1 MSSPG
6 LAPRTAA
13 WRILHDVHRGVP
25 FDLTLERSL
34 TGLEEPDRRLAH
46 ELAAGALRQ
55 RAPLDAAIAPHVS
68 AGIDSVRPDL
78 LDILRLG
85 AYQLLF
91 LERVP
96 SHAAVSTSVDLARR
110 VAGARV
116 GAFVNAVLRR
126 VAERREEGGER
137 REEPA
142 RDAGSSLLPPP
153 SSLLP
158 LPSAADLAASY
169 SHPEWLVARW
179 VARFGLDEAER
190 LLAWNNTRP
199 RLVLQPARWEESAIV
214 AALDRAGVR
223 WAHAPFGAGIVVD
236 ATRPRDLPGFT
247 AGAFHIQDPAQALA
261 VRFFGL
267 PERATVFDA
276 CAAPGGKALGLSAA
290 VRFIAAADLKLPRVL
305 RLRGNLERAAR
316 GSFATLVAAAEHAP
330 IRMVDA
336 VLLDV
341 PCLGTGTLVR
351 NPDARWRVST
361 EALARLAAQGARLLR
376 ALADTVRPGGW
387 LCFATCSLE
396 PEENETQVEAFLA
409 EDPRFRREPGD
420 LGQELMTEAGD
431 FMTFPQRHGMDGA
444 FAARLRRVA

>member
-1 MSSPG
+1 MPSPG
-6 LAPRTAA
+6 LPPRTAA

-25 FDLTLERSL
+25 FDLALDRSL
-34 TGLEEPDRRLAH
+34 TGLEDQDKRLAH

-96 SHAAVSTSVDLARR
+96 AHAAVSTCVDLARR
-110 VAGARV
+110 VSGARV

-126 VAERREEGGER
+126 VAEQRESGRGN
-137 REEPA
+137 RES
-142 RDAGSSLLPPP
+142 GSGDGPHLPPPTSLLP
-153 SSLLP
+153 
-158 LPSAADLAASY
+158 PSAADLAAIY
-169 SHPEWLVARW
+169 SHPAWLVARW
-179 VARFGLDEAER
+179 AERFGLDEAER

-199 RLVLQPARWEESAIV
+199 QLVLQPARWDEAAII
-214 AALDRAGVR
+214 AALDRAEVR
-223 WAHAPFGAGIVVD
+223 WAHAPFGAGIVVE

-247 AGAFHIQDPAQALA
+247 SGAFHIQDPAQALA
-261 VRFFGL
+261 VRFFAL
-267 PERATVFDA
+267 PEGGTLFDA
-276 CAAPGGKALGLSAA
+276 CAAPGGKALGLGSAG
-290 VRFIAAADLKLPRVL
+290 RFLAAADVRLPRVL

-316 GSFATLVAAAEHAP
+316 GPFATLVADAEHAP
-330 IRMVDA
+330 IRPVDA

-341 PCLGTGTLVR
+341 PCLGTGTMVR
-351 NPDARWRVST
+351 NPDARWRVSA
-361 EALARLAAQGARLLR
+361 EALERLAAQGARLLR
-376 ALADTVRPGGW
+376 ALARSVRPGGM

-396 PEENETQVEAFLA
+396 PEENESQVNAFLA

-420 LGQELMTEAGD
+420 LAPELMTEAGD
-431 FMTFPQRHGMDGA
+431 FMTLPQRHGMDGA
-444 FAARLRRVA
+444 YAARLRRVG

>member
-6 LAPRTAA
+6 LGPRAAA

-25 FDLTLERSL
+25 FDLALDRSL
-34 TGLEEPDRRLAH
+34 AGLEEPDKRLAH

-78 LDILRLG
+78 LEILRLG

-96 SHAAVSTSVDLARR
+96 AHAAVSTSVDLARR
-110 VAGARV
+110 VSGARV

-126 VAERREEGGER
+126 VSEKRQGAGGRRQ
-137 REEPA
+137 EPA
-142 RDAGSSLLPPP
+142 AEDTSPASSLLPPA
-153 SSLLP
+153 LP
-158 LPSAADLAASY
+158 ADLAALY

-199 RLVLQPARWEESAIV
+199 SLVLQPARWDEPAII
-214 AALDRAGVR
+214 AALDRAEVR
-223 WAHAPFGAGIVVD
+223 WAHAPFGAGIVVE

-267 PERATVFDA
+267 PERGTLFDA
-276 CAAPGGKALGLSAA
+276 CAAPGGKALGLSTPN
-290 VRFIAAADLKLPRVL
+290 RFVAAADLRLPRVL
-305 RLRGNLERAAR
+305 RLRGNLERAGR
-316 GSFATLVAAAEHAP
+316 GPFAALVADAEHAP
-330 IRMVDA
+330 IRPVDA

-341 PCLGTGTLVR
+341 PCLGTGTMVR
-351 NPDARWRVST
+351 NPDARWRVSA
-361 EALARLAAQGARLLR
+361 EALERLAAQGARLLR
-376 ALADTVRPGGW
+376 ALAPAVRRGGM

-396 PEENETQVEAFLA
+396 PEENESQVNAFLA

-420 LGQELMTEAGD
+420 LAPELMTEAGD
-431 FMTFPQRHGMDGA
+431 FMTLPQRHGMDGA
-444 FAARLRRVA
+444 YAARLRRVG

>member
-6 LAPRTAA
+6 LPPRAAA

-25 FDLTLERSL
+25 FDLALDRSL
-34 TGLEEPDRRLAH
+34 TGLEEPDKRLAH

-96 SHAAVSTSVDLARR
+96 AHAAVSTSVDLARR
-110 VAGARV
+110 ISGARV

-126 VAERREEGGER
+126 IAEKRQEVER
-137 REEPA
+137 TGPE
-142 RDAGSSLLPPP
+142 DAVRGDTPVSPLLPPA
-153 SSLLP
+153 
-158 LPSAADLAASY
+158 SAADLAALH

-179 VARFGLDEAER
+179 AARFGLDEAER
-190 LLAWNNTRP
+190 LLVWNNTRP
-199 RLVLQPARWEESAIV
+199 SLVLQPARWDEAAII
-214 AALDRAGVR
+214 AALDRADVR
-223 WAHAPFGAGIVVD
+223 WAHAPFGAGIVVE

-267 PERATVFDA
+267 PERGTLFDA
-276 CAAPGGKALGLSAA
+276 CAAPGGKALGLSTAR
-290 VRFIAAADLKLPRVL
+290 RFVAAADLRLPRVL
-305 RLRGNLERAAR
+305 RLRGNLTRAGR
-316 GSFATLVAAAEHAP
+316 GPFATLVADAEHAP
-330 IRMVDA
+330 IRPVDA

-341 PCLGTGTLVR
+341 PCLGTGTMVR
-351 NPDARWRVST
+351 NPDARWRVSA
-361 EALARLAAQGARLLR
+361 EALERLTAQGARLLR
-376 ALADTVRPGGW
+376 ALARSVRPGGM

-396 PEENETQVEAFLA
+396 PEENESQVNAFLA
-409 EDPRFRREPGD
+409 EDARFRREPGD
-420 LGQELMTEAGD
+420 LAPELITEAGD
-431 FMTFPQRHGMDGA
+431 FMTLPQRHGMDGA
-444 FAARLRRVA
+444 YAARLRRVG

>member
-1 MSSPG
+1 MSPPG
-6 LAPRTAA
+6 LGPRAAA

-25 FDLTLERSL
+25 FDLALDRAL
-34 TGLEEPDRRLAH
+34 TALEEPDKRLAH

-110 VAGARV
+110 VSGARV
-116 GAFVNAVLRR
+116 GAFVNAVLRK
-126 VAERREEGGER
+126 VAQQREEGGK
-137 REEPA
+137 REEGGGRNQPA
-142 RDAGSSLLPPP
+142 GQVLPSSLLPPP
-153 SSLLP
+153 S
-158 LPSAADLAASY
+158 ATDLAAIY

-179 VARFGLDEAER
+179 AARFGLDEAER

-199 RLVLQPARWEESAIV
+199 QLVLQPARWDESAIIT
-214 AALDRAGVR
+214 ALDRAEVR
-223 WAHAPFGAGIVVD
+223 WAHAPFGAGIVVE

-267 PERATVFDA
+267 PDRGTLFDA
-276 CAAPGGKALGLSAA
+276 CAAPGGKALGLSTPS
-290 VRFIAAADLKLPRVL
+290 RFIAAADLRLPRVL
-305 RLRGNLERAAR
+305 RLRGNLARAGR
-316 GSFATLVAAAEHAP
+316 GPFATIVADAEHTP
-330 IRMVDA
+330 VRPVDA

-341 PCLGTGTLVR
+341 PCLGTGTMVR
-351 NPDARWRVST
+351 NPDARWRVSA
-361 EALARLAAQGARLLR
+361 EALERLTAQGARLLR
-376 ALADTVRPGGW
+376 ALARTVRPGGM

-396 PEENETQVEAFLA
+396 PEENASQVEAFLA
-409 EDPRFRREPGD
+409 EDSRFRREPGD
-420 LGQELMTEAGD
+420 LAPELMTDVGD
-431 FMTFPQRHGMDGA
+431 FMTVPQRHGMDGA
-444 FAARLRRVA
+444 YAARLRRVE

>member
-6 LAPRTAA
+6 LGPRAAA

-25 FDLTLERSL
+25 FDLALDRSL
-34 TGLEEPDRRLAH
+34 TALEEPDKRLAH

-68 AGIDSVRPDL
+68 AGIDSVRADL

-110 VAGARV
+110 VSGARV

-126 VAERREEGGER
+126 VAEKRQEAGGRRQEAAASEKP
-137 REEPA
+137 PA
-142 RDAGSSLLPPP
+142 SSLLPPA
-153 SSLLP
+153 
-158 LPSAADLAASY
+158 SATDLATIY

-179 VARFGLDEAER
+179 AARFGLDEAER

-199 RLVLQPARWEESAIV
+199 QLVLQPARWDESAIIP
-214 AALDRAGVR
+214 ALDRAEVR
-223 WAHAPFGAGIVVD
+223 WAHAPFGAGIVVEV
-236 ATRPRDLPGFT
+236 TRPRDLPGFT

-267 PERATVFDA
+267 PERGTLFDA
-276 CAAPGGKALGLSAA
+276 CAAPGGKALGLSTAR
-290 VRFIAAADLKLPRVL
+290 RFIAAADLRLPRVL
-305 RLRGNLERAAR
+305 RLRGNLARAGR
-316 GSFATLVAAAEHAP
+316 GPFATLVADAEHAP
-330 IRMVDA
+330 VRPVEA

-341 PCLGTGTLVR
+341 PCLGTGTMVR
-351 NPDARWRVST
+351 NPDARWRVSA
-361 EALARLAAQGARLLR
+361 EALARLTAQGARLLR
-376 ALADTVRPGGW
+376 ALARSVRPGGM

-396 PEENETQVEAFLA
+396 PEENASQVDAFLA
-409 EDPRFRREPGD
+409 EDSRFRREPGN
-420 LGQELMTEAGD
+420 LAPELMTDVGD
-431 FMTFPQRHGMDGA
+431 FMTLPQRHGMDGA
-444 FAARLRRVA
+444 YAARLRRVG

>member
-6 LAPRTAA
+6 LPPRTAA

-25 FDLTLERSL
+25 FDLALDRAL
-34 TGLEEPDRRLAH
+34 TALEEPDKRLAH

-68 AGIDSVRPDL
+68 AGIDSVRADL

-85 AYQLLF
+85 AYQILF

-110 VAGARV
+110 VSGARV

-126 VAERREEGGER
+126 VAQTRSREV
-137 REEPA
+137 
-142 RDAGSSLLPPP
+142 GSSEKGRP
-153 SSLLP
+153 SLTISYLHTP
-158 LPSAADLAASY
+158 GNAADLAATY

-179 VARFGLDEAER
+179 AERFGLDEAER
-190 LLAWNNTRP
+190 LLVWNNTRP
-199 RLVLQPARWEESAIV
+199 QLVLQPARWDESAIV
-214 AALDRAGVR
+214 AALDRAGVQ
-223 WAHAPFGAGIVVD
+223 WAHAPFGAGIVVA

-267 PERATVFDA
+267 PERLTLFDA
-276 CAAPGGKALGLSAA
+276 CAAPGGKALGLSAPE
-290 VRFIAAADLKLPRVL
+290 RFLAAADLRLPRVL

-316 GSFATLVAAAEHAP
+316 GPFATLVAAAEHAP
-330 IRMVDA
+330 IRPVDA

-351 NPDARWRVST
+351 NPDARWRVSPD
-361 EALARLAAQGARLLR
+361 ALVRLAAQGAHLLR
-376 ALADTVRPGGW
+376 ALADSVRPGGW

-396 PEENETQVEAFLA
+396 PEENEAQIDAFLA
-409 EDPRFRREPGD
+409 DDPRFRREPGD
-420 LGQELMTEAGD
+420 LAAELTTEAGD

-444 FAARLRRVA
+444 FAARLRRAG

>member
-6 LAPRTAA
+6 LGPRAAA

-25 FDLTLERSL
+25 FDLALDRSL
-34 TGLEEPDRRLAH
+34 TGLEEPDKRLAH

-96 SHAAVSTSVDLARR
+96 AHAAVSTSVDLARR
-110 VAGARV
+110 VSGARV

-126 VAERREEGGER
+126 VSEKRQEAGGRRQEPTAEVTP
-137 REEPA
+137 PA
-142 RDAGSSLLPPP
+142 SSLLPPA
-153 SSLLP
+153 
-158 LPSAADLAASY
+158 SATDLAALY

-179 VARFGLDEAER
+179 IARFGLDEAER

-199 RLVLQPARWEESAIV
+199 ALVLQPARWDEPAII
-214 AALDRAGVR
+214 AALDRAEVR
-223 WAHAPFGAGIVVD
+223 WAHAPFGAGIVVE
-236 ATRPRDLPGFT
+236 ATRPQDLPGFT

-267 PERATVFDA
+267 PERGTLFDA
-276 CAAPGGKALGLSAA
+276 CAAPGGKTLGLSTAH
-290 VRFIAAADLKLPRVL
+290 RFIAAADLRLPRVL
-305 RLRGNLERAAR
+305 RLRGNLERAGR
-316 GSFATLVAAAEHAP
+316 GPFATLVADAEHAP
-330 IRMVDA
+330 IRPVDA

-351 NPDARWRVST
+351 NPDARWRVSA
-361 EALARLAAQGARLLR
+361 EALGRLAAQGARLLR
-376 ALADTVRPGGW
+376 ALAPTVQPGGL

-396 PEENETQVEAFLA
+396 PEENESQVNAFLA
-409 EDPRFRREPGD
+409 EDVRFRREPGD
-420 LGQELMTEAGD
+420 LAPELLTEAGD
-431 FMTFPQRHGMDGA
+431 LMTLPQRHGMDGA
-444 FAARLRRVA
+444 YAARLRRIG

>member
-6 LAPRTAA
+6 LGPRAAA

-25 FDLTLERSL
+25 FDLALDRSL

-46 ELAAGALRQ
+46 ELAAGVLRQ

-68 AGIDSVRPDL
+68 AGIASVRPDL

-110 VAGARV
+110 VSGARV

-126 VAERREEGGER
+126 VGEKRQEAGGRRQEPTAEGTP
-137 REEPA
+137 PA
-142 RDAGSSLLPPP
+142 SSLLPPA
-153 SSLLP
+153 
-158 LPSAADLAASY
+158 SATDLAATY

-199 RLVLQPARWEESAIV
+199 PLVLQPARWDESAVI

-223 WAHAPFGAGIVVD
+223 WAHAPFGAGIVVE

-267 PERATVFDA
+267 PERATLFDA
-276 CAAPGGKALGLSAA
+276 CAAPGGKALGLGTPN
-290 VRFIAAADLKLPRVL
+290 RFIAAADLRLPRVL
-305 RLRGNLERAAR
+305 RLRGNLERAGR
-316 GSFATLVAAAEHAP
+316 GPFATLVADAEHAP
-330 IRMVDA
+330 VRPVDA

-341 PCLGTGTLVR
+341 PCLGTGAMAR
-351 NPDARWRVST
+351 NPDARWRVSA
-361 EALARLAAQGARLLR
+361 EALEGLAAKGARLLR
-376 ALADTVRPGGW
+376 ALAHTVRPGGM

-396 PEENETQVEAFLA
+396 PEENESQVDAFLA
-409 EDPRFRREPGD
+409 GDARFRREPGD
-420 LGQELMTEAGD
+420 LDPELMTEAGD
-431 FMTFPQRHGMDGA
+431 FMTLPQRHGMDGA
-444 FAARLRRVA
+444 YAARLRRVG